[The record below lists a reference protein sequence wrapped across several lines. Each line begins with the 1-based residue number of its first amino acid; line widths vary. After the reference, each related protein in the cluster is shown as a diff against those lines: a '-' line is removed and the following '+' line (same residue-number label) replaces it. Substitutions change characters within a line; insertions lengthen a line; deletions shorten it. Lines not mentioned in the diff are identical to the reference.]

1 MGLRI
6 KILSGF
12 IILAIMLCL
21 AGAWSIFELGS
32 IGGSV
37 QALLDD
43 NYKSIN
49 AAKKMLEAIERED
62 SGVLLLLLGR
72 WEEGRPIIESAEV
85 LFREGLE
92 IAEGNI
98 TIEGEKE
105 LVSEIGSKYE
115 AYKKLVDR
123 PIVGTKH
130 ERNLDWYFNEIHK
143 AFLEVKAP
151 IEKLMAINDR
161 TMYET
166 SSDLKNMA
174 RRAVMPGVIAILSA
188 LVFTFIFNY
197 FVNFYVV
204 SPILKMTEGIDKLLN
219 RGVPFNIKIESNDEL
234 LHLAESIEK
243 LSSEIKS
250 TSK

>member
-12 IILAIMLCL
+12 IILAVMLCL
-21 AGAWSIFELGS
+21 AGVWSIFELDS

-37 QALLDD
+37 QGLLDD

-49 AAKKMLEAIERED
+49 AAKKMIEAMERED
-62 SGVLLLLLGR
+62 SGVLVLLLGR
-72 WEEGRPIIESAEV
+72 WEEGRNIIKSAEV
-85 LFREGLE
+85 SFREGLE

-98 TIEGEKE
+98 TIEGENE
-105 LVSEIGSKYE
+105 FVAEVRLKYE
-115 AYKKLVDR
+115 NYKKILAR

-130 ERNLDWYFNEIHK
+130 EGNLDWYFNEIHK
-143 AFLEVKAP
+143 AFLEVKTS
-151 IEKLMAINDR
+151 IEKLMALNDQ

-166 SSDLKNMA
+166 ASDLKNRA

-197 FVNFYVV
+197 FINYYVV
-204 SPILKMTEGIDKLLN
+204 NPVLKMTEGIDKLLN
-219 RGVPFNIKIESNDEL
+219 RGVPFSIKIESNDEL

-250 TSK
+250 TS